1 VSSWTTRDIPDL
13 SGRTAV
19 VTGANSGLGLQVSI
33 ELARHSAHVLL
44 ACRDRARGT
53 SALRQVVGSAELVL
67 LDLADLAA
75 VRAAAAEI
83 GRAHDRLDLLVCN
96 AGVMATPYRTTADGF
111 ELQFGTNHLGH
122 FALAGLLMP
131 RLLAAPAARVV
142 VVSSTMH
149 RLGRMSP
156 DDLGLNR
163 RYQKWFAYRRS
174 KLANLLFMNELQHR
188 ADAAGAD
195 LSSVGA
201 HPGWATTNLQVTGP
215 RMAGSGVGQAL
226 ATLGNRLFGQSAQT
240 GALPLLRAA
249 TDPDVAPASYYGPGG
264 PGGQHGPRALAS
276 MSAAARDPATAR
288 ALWEESERL
297 TGVAYDW
304 STRRPAR

>member
-33 ELARHSAHVLL
+33 ELSRHGAHVLL
-44 ACRDRARGT
+44 ACRDRARGA

-75 VRAAAAEI
+75 VRAAATEI
-83 GRAHDRLDLLVCN
+83 GRSHDRLDLLVCN
-96 AGVMATPYRTTADGF
+96 AGVMATPHRLTADGF

-131 RLLAAPAARVV
+131 RLLAATGTRVV
-142 VVSSTMH
+142 VVGSNLH
-149 RLGRMSP
+149 RVGRMSA
-156 DDLGLNR
+156 DDLGLDH
-163 RYQKWFAYRRS
+163 RYQKWLAYGRS
-174 KLANLLFMNELQHR
+174 KLANLLFMTELQRR

-195 LSSVGA
+195 LTSVGA

-264 PGGQHGPRALAS
+264 PGGQHAPVLAS

-288 ALWEESERL
+288 ALWEESEQL
-297 TGVAYDW
+297 TSVAYDW
-304 STRRPAR
+304 STRRPPR

>member
-1 VSSWTTRDIPDL
+1 VDDPRHPDL

-33 ELARHSAHVLL
+33 ELSRHGAHVLL

-53 SALRQVVGSAELVL
+53 SALQRVVGSAEMVL
-67 LDLADLAA
+67 LDLADLAT

-142 VVSSTMH
+142 VVSSNMH

-163 RYQKWFAYRRS
+163 RYRKWFAYGRS
-174 KLANLLFMNELQHR
+174 KLANLLFMNELQRR

-195 LSSVGA
+195 LTSVGA

-215 RMAGSGVGQAL
+215 RMAGSGVGRAI
-226 ATLGNRLFGQSAQT
+226 ATLGNRLFGQSVQT

-264 PGGQHGPRALAS
+264 PGGQHGPPVLAS

-304 STRRPAR
+304 STRRPPR